1 MTELIDQLKAIVGES
16 HVLSSVQ
23 VAERAKHFWDPSPMT
38 AMALVKPC
46 STDEVSAVL
55 KLCSAYSQPV
65 VTHGGVTGLV
75 DGEKTTQNEIILSL
89 ERMHAIESVD
99 IHGRT
104 MTVQAGCILQHVHT
118 AANEAGLLYGLDLGA
133 RGSCTI
139 GGNISTNAGGLSVL
153 RYGMTRDQ
161 ILGLEAVLAD
171 GTIVSSMNTMIKNNA
186 GYDLKQ
192 LFIGSEGTLGVIT
205 RAVLRLRA
213 DTPTVNTAVVAFD
226 NFDQV
231 KSTLRHMTTHLNTE
245 LNAFEIL
252 WNNFY
257 QLSTDEAIEGAS
269 RPPLDSNYHAY
280 AIIESRGSASEADKH
295 KFNHTLELALE
306 NEMIVDAVIA
316 QSDKERA
323 SIWQIRENVDLVLR
337 HKPLFIYDISLPI
350 NSMQTYVDQITN
362 SLQQLWPEVMVYAY
376 GHLADS
382 NLHISV
388 APQPQNYIKNP
399 NGESTHIQ
407 AFNSTEAQWYQ
418 LSNKTVFE
426 PLRALKGTISAEHG
440 IGLLKK
446 PYLHYSRTAEE
457 IALMQLLKC
466 SLDPGNIL
474 NPGKIISVQ

>member
-1 MTELIDQLKAIVGES
+1 MTELIDQLKNIVGEN
-16 HVLSSVQ
+16 HVLSTTQ

-38 AMALVKPC
+38 AMALVKPG
-46 STDEVSAVL
+46 STEEVSAVL
-55 KLCSAYSQPV
+55 KLCSSYSQPV

-75 DGEKTTQNEIILSL
+75 DGEKTTKDEIILSL
-89 ERMHAIESVD
+89 ERLRAIESID
-99 IHGRT
+99 KDGCT
-104 MTVQAGCILQHVHT
+104 MTVQAGCILQQVHS
-118 AANEAGLLYGLDLGA
+118 AANDAGLLYGVDLGA

-171 GTIVSSMNTMIKNNA
+171 GTVVSSMNSMIKNNA

-192 LFIGSEGTLGVIT
+192 LFVGSEGTLGVIT
-205 RAVLRLRA
+205 RAVLRLRP
-213 DTPTVNTAVVAFD
+213 DTPTVNTAIVAFD

-231 KSTLRHMTTHLNTE
+231 KSMLGHMTKSLNAE

-257 QLSTDEAIEGAS
+257 QLSTNELIEGAS
-269 RPPLDSNYHAY
+269 RPPLEDSYHAY
-280 AIIESRGSASEADKH
+280 AIIESRGSHTDADMQ
-295 KFNHTLELALE
+295 KFNQALELALE
-306 NEMIVDAVIA
+306 NEMIVDAVVA
-316 QSDKERA
+316 QSDTERA
-323 SIWQIRENVDLVLR
+323 NIWKIRENVDLVLR

-350 NSMQTYVDQITN
+350 NSMQTYVDQITGE
-362 SLQQLWPEVMVYAY
+362 LQQHWPDVLVYAY
-376 GHLADS
+376 GHIADG

-388 APQPQNYIKNP
+388 APQPQNYINNPKN
-399 NGESTHIQ
+399 ESTHIQ
-407 AFNSTEAQWYQ
+407 DFTSEEMQWYQ

-426 PLRALKGTISAEHG
+426 PLQVLRGTISAEHG

-457 IALMQLLKC
+457 IALMELLKR

-474 NPGKIISVQ
+474 NPGKIISV